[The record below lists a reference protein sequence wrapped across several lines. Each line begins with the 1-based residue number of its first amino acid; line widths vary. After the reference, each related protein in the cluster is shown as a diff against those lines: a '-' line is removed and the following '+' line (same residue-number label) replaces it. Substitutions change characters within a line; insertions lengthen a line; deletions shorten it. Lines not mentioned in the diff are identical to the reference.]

1 MPASRSPPGRARA
14 TATWRAL
21 QTRAPRSNFQYGLIM
36 ADLQIN
42 DRLVIPASELSW
54 QFSRSGGPGGQ
65 HVNTTES
72 RVQLRFSLGR
82 SVALT
87 HPVKRRLRQAKP
99 RWCTE
104 DGDLL
109 ISCSAHR
116 SRHRNQEEAL
126 ARLADAIRAALVR
139 PKSRRAT
146 KPSRASKE
154 RRLKSKKQRGS
165 VKANRGRV
173 RRDD

>member
-1 MPASRSPPGRARA
+1 
-14 TATWRAL
+14 
-21 QTRAPRSNFQYGLIM
+21 M

-42 DRLVIPASELSW
+42 DRLVIPAADLSW

-72 RVQLRFSLGR
+72 RVQLRFALGR
-82 SVALT
+82 SSVLSP
-87 HPVKRRLRQAKP
+87 PVKRRLRQARP
-99 RWCTE
+99 RWCTDE
-104 DGDLL
+104 GDLL
-109 ISCSAHR
+109 IACAAHR
-116 SRHRNQEEAL
+116 SRHRNQEEARS
-126 ARLADAIRAALVR
+126 RLASAIRAALVR

-165 VKANRGRV
+165 VKAKRGRV
-173 RRDD
+173 SRDD